1 VVGQVNSRQKEV
13 QQVQLNDEAKT
24 IRELKQVYK
33 KASDDCAKK
42 IADLGARTDM
52 ENLQSIIYQKR
63 YQEALKKQL
72 DAVLDQLNSN
82 SYDKVADYL
91 SKSYDNGFFGA
102 MYDMQ
107 GQGIPLI
114 FPVNQDEAVRAI
126 QTDSKISKGMYTKL
140 GEDIKKLKNSIRA
153 ELSRG
158 VSNGESWAQIAGH
171 IANGM
176 NTPFQKAY
184 NNAARIART
193 EGHRVQQT
201 ATLDCQRRA
210 KSKGADVVKQ
220 WDSTLDDKTRPAH
233 RELDGQIQEIE
244 KPFKVEGMEAM
255 YPSGFGD
262 PSQDCNCRCCLLQRA
277 RWALTDKEYTK
288 MNGDTGE
295 LVKLTEK
302 GYDKFR
308 QKAAD
313 VIQDQNPS
321 KIRKALQETKIAYNE
336 VKKFTKQPS
345 DQEIIERLGGGDLTT
360 GSCSSLAF
368 AYIGNKNGLDVL
380 DFRSGKSREFFSQDR
395 NICQMLDLPNV
406 RGNVSE
412 VEEEISGA
420 IGIIKNLEMN
430 KEYYLATGRH
440 AAIVRNT
447 EHGAEY
453 LELQSG
459 NENGW
464 KSFDQ
469 YGSMYDTLNK
479 RFGCRKTV
487 DKLKLSGK
495 TVIFKK
501 PVTVMDV
508 DSFKDNAEFQKI
520 LGYINTA
527 ADKQKKGATGHVR

>member
-1 VVGQVNSRQKEV
+1 MNSRQKEV

-126 QTDSKISKGMYTKL
+126 QTDSKISKGVYTKL

-220 WDSTLDDKTRPAH
+220 WDSTLDGKTRPAH
-233 RELDGQIQEIE
+233 RALDGQIQEIE

-308 QKAAD
+308 QNAAD

-395 NICQMLDLPNV
+395 NIYRMLDLTNV